1 MSCTDTPPATAR
13 QRIDKWLWF
22 ARLVK
27 TRGLAQRL
35 VAAGSVRVNRHRL
48 TKASQTVAPGD
59 IISVLVHDRIRVVRV
74 EQAGHRRGPAP
85 EARLLYTELGALNG
99 PPGGEPLPPAGTDD
113 LSA

>member
-1 MSCTDTPPATAR
+1 MTFEDPQTAAAC

-35 VAAGSVRVNRHRL
+35 VAAGNVRVNRNRL
-48 TKASQTVAPGD
+48 TKSSQTVAPGD
-59 IISVLVHDRIRVVRV
+59 VVSVLVHDHIRVIRV
-74 EQAGHRRGPAP
+74 EQPGHRRGPAP
-85 EARLLYTELGALNG
+85 EARLLYTELTPRSG
-99 PPGGEPLPPAGTDD
+99 PPASEPAPPAGTDD

>member
-1 MSCTDTPPATAR
+1 MNEPGRQTAPAC

-35 VAAGSVRVNRHRL
+35 VAAGQVRVNRTRL
-48 TKASQTVAPGD
+48 SKASQTVVPGD
-59 IISVLVHDRIRVVRV
+59 VIAVLVHDRVRVLRV
-74 EQAGHRRGPAP
+74 EQPGNRRGPAP
-85 EARLLYTELGALNG
+85 EARLLYTDLTVSPEPAANELQ
-99 PPGGEPLPPAGTDD
+99 PASAADD

>member
-1 MSCTDTPPATAR
+1 MNEPGRQTAPAC

-35 VAAGSVRVNRHRL
+35 VAAGHVRVNRTRL
-48 TKASQTVAPGD
+48 SKASQTVAPGD
-59 IISVLVHDRIRVVRV
+59 VIAVLVHDRVRVLRV
-74 EQAGHRRGPAP
+74 EQPGQRRGPAP
-85 EARLLYTELGALNG
+85 EARLLYTDLTASQDAAANELQSA
-99 PPGGEPLPPAGTDD
+99 AAVDD

>member
-1 MSCTDTPPATAR
+1 MSYTDPQPATTC

-35 VAAGSVRVNRHRL
+35 VAAGNVRVNRHRL

-59 IISVLVHDRIRVVRV
+59 VISVLVHDQIRVIRV

-85 EARLLYTELGALNG
+85 EARLLYTELSLRNG
-99 PPGGEPLPPAGTDD
+99 PPAGEPLPPAGTDD